1 MYKAVVWDWNGTI
14 LNDVEYNLGIVN
26 TLMQNRG
33 MKPITLDVYRA
44 AFKMPIKNFYTDI
57 GFDLK
62 KENFVNLAAEYN
74 ALYKSGFSRI
84 PLTEGVLEVLE
95 HFYQKGIHQYI
106 VSASEQHS
114 LNAQVNEKKL
124 EKFFTQVLGND
135 DYSVVSKTDKAREL
149 KKRIGSGTSILFVGD
164 MDHDFEAA
172 HAMGADCVLYKNG
185 HQKVAEDLR
194 WKIISCMEEIYAVID
209 IFQETA
215 HSTGMHGTT

>member
-1 MYKAVVWDWNGTI
+1 MYSATVWDWNGTI
-14 LNDVEYNLGIVN
+14 LDDVEYNLLIVN

-33 MKPITLDVYRA
+33 MKPITLDVYRS

-106 VSASEQHS
+106 VSATEQNS
-114 LNAQVNEKKL
+114 LHAQVKEKKL
-124 EKFFTQVLGND
+124 EKYFTQVVGND
-135 DYSVVSKTDKAREL
+135 DFSVVSKTDKALEL
-149 KKRIGSGTSILFVGD
+149 KKRIGSGTYILFAGD

-172 HAMGADCVLYKNG
+172 HAMGADCVLYTGG
-185 HQKVAEDLR
+185 HQKVEKDTR
-194 WKIISCMEEIYAVID
+194 WKTISCMKELLYW
-209 IFQETA
+209 
-215 HSTGMHGTT
+215 

>member
-1 MYKAVVWDWNGTI
+1 MYSAIVWDWNGTI
-14 LNDVEYNLGIVN
+14 LDDVEYNLLIVN

-33 MKPITLDVYRA
+33 MKPITLDVYRS

-106 VSASEQHS
+106 VSATEQNS
-114 LNAQVNEKKL
+114 LHAQVKEKKL
-124 EKFFTQVLGND
+124 EKYFTQVVGND
-135 DYSVVSKTDKAREL
+135 DFSVVSKTDKALEL
-149 KKRIGSGTSILFVGD
+149 KKRIGSGTVILFAGD

-172 HAMGADCVLYKNG
+172 HAMGADCVLYTGG
-185 HQKVAEDLR
+185 HQKVAEDSR
-194 WKIISCMEEIYAVID
+194 WSVI
-209 IFQETA
+209 QSMKELL
-215 HSTGMHGTT
+215 SL